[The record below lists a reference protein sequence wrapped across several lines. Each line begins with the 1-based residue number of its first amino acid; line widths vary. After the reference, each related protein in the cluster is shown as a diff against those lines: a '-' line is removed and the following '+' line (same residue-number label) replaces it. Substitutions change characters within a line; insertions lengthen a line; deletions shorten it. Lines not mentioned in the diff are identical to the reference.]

1 MFKGKNFI
9 KLVVVILLSITVLF
23 SFGCKKS
30 TSSTKG
36 KTTYVLSQIE
46 ITLQVGQTQ
55 QIEVLR
61 SDNKPVTDPIEWE
74 ILNLNVATVDS
85 NGLITAKIPNT
96 TYLNVTVGEQTLVCK
111 IIVVNPSLPA
121 PVLSLDGLMS
131 NDGVYEINLWK
142 GGSYQLNPVL
152 RMDGTIVESAEISVT
167 TTSDKI
173 SVSNTTINA
182 DDVCENAVVTVSC
195 EYAGASL
202 SLTVYVSVSEIGG
215 VA

>member
-1 MFKGKNFI
+1 MFKNKNLI

-23 SFGCKKS
+23 TFGCKKP

-36 KTTYVLSQIE
+36 KITYVLYQVE

-74 ILNLNVATVDS
+74 ILNLNVATVDN
-85 NGLITAKIPNT
+85 NGLITAKTPNI
-96 TYLNVTVGEQTLVCK
+96 TYLNVIVGEQKLQCK
-111 IIVVNPSLPA
+111 IIVQNPSIPS
-121 PVLSLDGLMS
+121 PVLSLDGLMD
-131 NDGVYEINLWK
+131 NDGVYEINLWR
-142 GGSYQLNPVL
+142 GGSYQLIPVL
-152 RMDGTIVESAEISVT
+152 RNDGTIVENAEISVT

-182 DDVCENAVVTVSC
+182 DNVCENAVVTVNC
-195 EYAGASL
+195 EYEGTSL

-215 VA
+215 VS

>member
-1 MFKGKNFI
+1 MFKTKNFI

-36 KTTYVLSQIE
+36 KTTYVLSQVE

-131 NDGVYEINLWK
+131 DDGVYEINLWK

>member
-1 MFKGKNFI
+1 
-9 KLVVVILLSITVLF
+9 
-23 SFGCKKS
+23 
-30 TSSTKG
+30 
-36 KTTYVLSQIE
+36 
-46 ITLQVGQTQ
+46 
-55 QIEVLR
+55 
-61 SDNKPVTDPIEWE
+61 
-74 ILNLNVATVDS
+74 
-85 NGLITAKIPNT
+85 
-96 TYLNVTVGEQTLVCK
+96 
-111 IIVVNPSLPA
+111 
-121 PVLSLDGLMS
+121 MS